1 MSNEHFLIHTEL
13 SVENIENYIMTKNE
27 VNELTCLVPKDN
39 QSESTLLKENGFRY
53 CGKRLV
59 EGKAM
64 IVFKWFR
71 GLDDKY
77 EDMRSFFNRRA
88 CDYDL
93 HMSDGNDSYETT
105 FISLVEDIHRTN
117 DKIAVLDLGCG
128 TGAELKY
135 IFQRSPNAHVV
146 CMDVAEEMLYKLL
159 DDYSDHTSNIEIVC
173 ASYLGFDFGE
183 KRYDYVVSCST
194 LHHILAEDKQ
204 NLYASIKKGLKE
216 KGFLLISD
224 YIASNLQEEQSL
236 RANYLDLV
244 DRGIIDRNGIYH
256 IDLPLTM
263 DHEVDLLEVAGF
275 TVTRVERTGDTGA
288 IISAHS

>member
-1 MSNEHFLIHTEL
+1 MSYEHFLEYTGL
-13 SVENIENYIMTKNE
+13 SPENVENYIKINNE
-27 VNELTCLVPKDN
+27 VNELTCLVPKDD
-39 QSESTLLKENGFRY
+39 QSVSTLLKDVGFRY

-59 EGKAM
+59 EGKVM

-71 GLDDKY
+71 GLDRKY

-88 CDYDL
+88 RDYDL
-93 HMSDGNDSYETT
+93 HMSEGNDSYETT
-105 FISLVEDIHRTN
+105 FNSLVKDIRFTT
-117 DKIAVLDLGCG
+117 DKITILDLGCG

-135 IFQRSPNAHVV
+135 IFYRSPNAHVV
-146 CMDVAEEMLYKLL
+146 CMDVAEQMLYKLL

-173 ASYLGFDFGE
+173 ASYLGFEFGE

-224 YIASNLQEEQSL
+224 YIANNLQEEQSL

-263 DHEVDLLEVAGF
+263 EHEVDLLEAAGF
-275 TVTRVERTGDTGA
+275 TVTRAERTGDTGTV
-288 IISAHS
+288 ISAHS